1 MTNEAKTNVKN
12 SVGRL
17 VFVALVLL
25 AQILWLLYLALKL
38 TEYSTYISVASSILA
53 LIIVLY
59 IYGRYENAAFKMPWI
74 MLILA
79 LPVFGLC
86 IYFLFGRTNATKKIS
101 ERYRQIDEVLIPQ
114 LRQEETVIEELGRE
128 AFPIASHAR
137 YIRDCGSFPVY
148 KNTKVEFFSEAKDG
162 FEAQLRD
169 LEQAKRFIFLEY
181 HAIQEAEAFARLK
194 EILARKA
201 KEGVEIRLFYDDVGS
216 IGFLDSGFIKR
227 MEEIGVQCRVFNAVI
242 PFLNIFMNNRDH
254 RKITVIDGTVGYTG
268 GYNLADEYFNITH
281 PYGYWKDTGVRLE
294 GEAVRSLTVMF
305 LEMWNVMDKNAGT
318 DLKRVAEAE
327 AERYLKGQ
335 SKGSGSTRSDI
346 LDEAAEKD
354 PVEAGYVQPYADS
367 PLDKEP
373 VGENVYLNLI
383 ASAKEYLYVATPYLI
398 ISDELTR
405 ALGLAAKRGVDV
417 RIITP
422 GIPDKKVVYQL
433 TRSYYN
439 GLARQGVGIYEYTPG
454 FIHAK
459 QMVCDGMAATVGTIN
474 LDFRSLY
481 HHFENGVMLYR
492 GDVIADIKKDFDEM
506 FPICREVTEKYAS
519 GRSSALRITQ
529 CVLRLFAPLM

>member
-17 VFVALVLL
+17 VFVAL
-25 AQILWLLYLALKL
+25 
-38 TEYSTYISVASSILA
+38 
-53 LIIVLY
+53 
-59 IYGRYENAAFKMPWI
+59 
-74 MLILA
+74 
-79 LPVFGLC
+79 PVFGLC
-86 IYFLFGRTNATKKIS
+86 IYFLFGRTNATKKVS
-101 ERYRQIDEVLIPQ
+101 ERYRQIDDVLIPKLQ
-114 LRQEETVIEELGRE
+114 QKEKVMEVLEQET
-128 AFPIASHAR
+128 FPIASHAR
-137 YIRDCGSFPVY
+137 YIRDRGSFPIY
-148 KNTKVEFFSEAKDG
+148 DNTKAEFFSEAKDG

-169 LEQAKRFIFLEY
+169 LEQAKHFIFLEY

-201 KEGVEIRLFYDDVGS
+201 REGVEVRLFYDDVGS
-216 IGFLDSGFIKR
+216 IGFLDSGFIRR
-227 MEEIGVQCRVFNAVI
+227 MEEIGVRCRVFNAVL
-242 PFLNIFMNNRDH
+242 PFIDIFTNNRDH

-305 LEMWNVMDKNAGT
+305 LEMWNVMDKNDGK
-318 DLKRVAEAE
+318 DLKKMAEAE
-327 AERYLKGQ
+327 AERYLK
-335 SKGSGSTRSDI
+335 KRPKRSGDFRPDAPGKPERKEPGGKEPERTC
-346 LDEAAEKD
+346 
-354 PVEAGYVQPYADS
+354 YVQPYADS

-383 ASAKEYLYVATPYLI
+383 ASAREYLYVATTYLI
-398 ISDELTR
+398 ISDEMTR

-433 TRSYYN
+433 TRSYYS
-439 GLARQGVGIYEYTPG
+439 GLVRQGVRIYEYTPG

-459 QMVCDGMAATVGTIN
+459 QMICDGKAATVGTIN

-481 HHFENGVMLYR
+481 HHFENGVLLYQ
-492 GDVIADIKKDFDEM
+492 GDVIADIKKDFDEVL
-506 FPICREVTEKYAS
+506 PVCREVSEKYAT